1 MKYKVVV
8 AFKDLKDNLHQYR
21 VGDDYPREGVE
32 INDARAKEL
41 SSPRNLA
48 NCVLIK
54 AVEEPLVVDSPEAE
68 QETKYTRTE
77 INKFSTAKLK
87 EIAKELGLDDSLSGS
102 KLKPLIVEKL
112 GL

>member
-8 AFKDLKDNLHQYR
+8 AFKDLKDNSHLYR
-21 VGDDYPREGVE
+21 VGDEYPREGVKLDE
-32 INDARAKEL
+32 SRAKEL
-41 SSPRNLA
+41 SSPKNLA

-54 AVEEPLVVDSPEAE
+54 AVEEAIVEDTPIENAE
-68 QETKYTRTE
+68 YTRTE

-87 EIAKELGLDDSLSGS
+87 EIAKELGLDDSLSGN
-102 KLKPLIVEKL
+102 KLKPLIMEKL